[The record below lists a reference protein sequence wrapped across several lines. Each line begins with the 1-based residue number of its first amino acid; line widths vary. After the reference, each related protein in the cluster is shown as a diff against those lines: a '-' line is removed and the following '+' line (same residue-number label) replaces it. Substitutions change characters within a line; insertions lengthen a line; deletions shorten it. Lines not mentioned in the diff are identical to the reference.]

1 MRCALTFSLF
11 LPPLSHGL
19 LNIWPFLFVFIQ
31 LDGTFASRAARKRSD
46 IITAFDGFSSRLHG
60 TFSALSTTLAQ
71 NPAHR
76 GAEFVPGAR
85 VRPYGRC
92 ASGVG
97 HARSGGSRFGV
108 NGKVL
113 MGLGCQLIFSF
124 KVVDEPWPEAHAY
137 LR

>member
-11 LPPLSHGL
+11 LPPLLHGL

-46 IITAFDGFSSRLHG
+46 MITAFDGFSSRLHE
-60 TFSALSTTLAQ
+60 TFSALPTTLAQ
-71 NPAHR
+71 NPVHR
-76 GAEFVPGAR
+76 GAEIVSGAG
-85 VRPYGRC
+85 VRPYGRR
-92 ASGVG
+92 ASGAG
-97 HARSGGSRFGV
+97 HARFRGSKFGV
-108 NGKVL
+108 NGKVF

-124 KVVDEPWPEAHAY
+124 KVVDQPWPEAHAY